1 MTATRSDSLRRARSE
16 GLDGYYV
23 QLADVE
29 RGLYPFRDHFRGKTV
44 LLNCDDTFGGFWTYF
59 RNNLDFLGIERV
71 IGVGYEPGGQGRVSE
86 LRLAGGPDAVA
97 TRALA
102 GDGDFRSDE
111 VVDLLGQA
119 DIVATTPPSS
129 LFPEHLAQAVEHGK
143 GFVTLGAQSSAAY
156 RDVWPMILS
165 GDAWVMP
172 HPGRGTVVFEI
183 PEDAPAGRWGY
194 RETAGGK
201 RLQENRSF
209 CWYTNLDTVH
219 RHRGVPLYARYADN
233 PERFPTYYD
242 YPAIEVPRVSEIP
255 RDYDGEMGV
264 PVTFLG
270 HHDPDQF
277 EIVGL
282 DRYIEREVNN
292 GKRFR
297 LSRNGRERYARII
310 IRPARA
316 TTEKETP

>member
-1 MTATRSDSLRRARSE
+1 FRPEQHGRRRTCGDRNRLWRGRQTSAGWSLAAPTGERCPRRSRNPPNGPGRTTGRVGIPRLQAGEDVKATRSDSLRRARSE

-86 LRLAGGPDAVA
+86 LRLADGPDAVA

-201 RLQENRSF
+201 R
-209 CWYTNLDTVH
+209 
-219 RHRGVPLYARYADN
+219 
-233 PERFPTYYD
+233 
-242 YPAIEVPRVSEIP
+242 
-255 RDYDGEMGV
+255 
-264 PVTFLG
+264 
-270 HHDPDQF
+270 
-277 EIVGL
+277 
-282 DRYIEREVNN
+282 
-292 GKRFR
+292 
-297 LSRNGRERYARII
+297 
-310 IRPARA
+310 
-316 TTEKETP
+316 